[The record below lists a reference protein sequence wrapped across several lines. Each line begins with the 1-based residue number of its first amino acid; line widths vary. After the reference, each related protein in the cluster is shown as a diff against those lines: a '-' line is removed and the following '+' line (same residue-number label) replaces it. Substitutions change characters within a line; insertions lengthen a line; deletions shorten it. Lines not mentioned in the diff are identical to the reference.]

1 MGTYYNLP
9 DERRDEIKKEAAR
22 FYEAWT
28 AEEKEQVC
36 QLFRN
41 GMHVDE
47 IARAAHRTVNA
58 IRIKLIEA
66 GEIARY
72 LSRSD
77 QPWTDAE
84 IERLGRFHSQGYPAA
99 SCARLL
105 GRRKVETEDKLIE
118 IGLLAPREKPP
129 RDPAHPKAFLP
140 WPDEESARL
149 VQELSLFR
157 DALLGLARIA
167 HDHGRS
173 VGAIISHA
181 DKLGLCH
188 ITNI

>member
-28 AEEKEQVC
+28 AEE
-36 QLFRN
+36 
-41 GMHVDE
+41 
-47 IARAAHRTVNA
+47 
-58 IRIKLIEA
+58 
-66 GEIARY
+66 
-72 LSRSD
+72 
-77 QPWTDAE
+77 
-84 IERLGRFHSQGYPAA
+84 
-99 SCARLL
+99 
-105 GRRKVETEDKLIE
+105 
-118 IGLLAPREKPP
+118 
-129 RDPAHPKAFLP
+129 
-140 WPDEESARL
+140 SARL
-149 VQELSLFR
+149 VQELSVFR